1 MKTIQ
6 VKLYE
11 PSYKDKSYITSSTRW
26 TPMLRSRFDTTVLVA
41 KSALGWEYPIR
52 NVIKQINPT
61 TLEIISEQYTV
72 SMLQRLA
79 ILQNDFTFPVYQ
91 IKVKERQGWKH

>member
-11 PSYKDKSYITSSTRW
+11 PVNEDKPYMTYRPKW
-26 TPMLRSRFDTTVLVA
+26 TPMLRARFDTTVLVA
-41 KSALGWEYPIR
+41 KSCLGYEYPIR
-52 NVIKQINPT
+52 NVIKQISPT

-79 ILQNDFTFPVYQ
+79 MLQNDFTFPVYQ
-91 IKVKERQGWKH
+91 IKVKERQGWKC